1 MASSYLVLRPDACA
15 PSPAHPAL
23 LRERP
28 GTGIGQRGRMEGD
41 PATRAQDL
49 TSAQLEALPATL
61 GLPRPGFPLVVGLS
75 DAGQEACSPATEG
88 KEGGQD
94 GGETGGE
101 ALLGTLGREARRI
114 IDESL
119 RSSAGGALL
128 FTKLPIRQASDF
140 SAFLKGTALPP
151 VLSHGA
157 SERASKASGVFGA
170 SDDVP
175 ETHTLHPH
183 NEQAYLAS
191 EEDPS
196 YPRKILFCC
205 LEPSMEGGETPI
217 ASNRRISELMGEDVM
232 ERFRDGVL
240 YVQTLSR

>member
-75 DAGQEACSPATEG
+75 DAGQEACSTATEG

>member
-1 MASSYLVLRPDACA
+1 MACSYLVLRPDACA
-15 PSPAHPAL
+15 PSPAHAAL

-28 GTGIGQRGRMEGD
+28 GTGIGQRGRMESD
-41 PATRAQDL
+41 PATRAKDL

-75 DAGQEACSPATEG
+75 DAGQEACSLEARSPATEG
-88 KEGGQD
+88 KEGGE
-94 GGETGGE
+94 GGGATGGE
-101 ALLGTLGREARRI
+101 ALLGKLGREARRI

-128 FTKLPIRQASDF
+128 FTKLPIRQAS
-140 SAFLKGTALPP
+140 

-157 SERASKASGVFGA
+157 SERVSKASGVFGA